1 MLGSIHK
8 KTINNAISA
17 YLMLIISVAFLFN
30 RDNEYLNNSF
40 VKSHTKIAF
49 LIHISFLINYIIFI
63 SFSFLKEYSIL
74 EYSINYIL
82 ASSIFCIL
90 FLALLYWIYKASKGE
105 VFKIWDLL
113 TLGKTEKI
121 VDVDGNAE
129 LDEKDKFTLIL
140 AQIPFI
146 WYIIHGKF
154 LSQKSIKDIVFVN
167 MFVSIIISLIY
178 ILGYGNVALLFML
191 WYIIF
196 IVFSSINI
204 LVNDTIIGIKLDF
217 LPNPEEKI
225 TLTKSFFK
233 YLKNYASGKEFIW
246 INQLKDAQRLKR
258 SSEEEF
264 NAKILEE
271 KKEVVFPKALIYL
284 PIINLFTLKFLKT
297 KQRFHI
303 INWIIITLLLIIILV
318 LNYFYILPSNFALL
332 LLFPITFGLWYI
344 DSRPAYKMPYI
355 YEIFETLVKIK
366 NIFKKSKANIAEK
379 KAEEHIETHTVWKK
393 DDSINSLYNKK
404 D

>member
-167 MFVSIIISLIY
+167 MFVSIIISLI
-178 ILGYGNVALLFML
+178 F
-191 WYIIF
+191 
-196 IVFSSINI
+196 
-204 LVNDTIIGIKLDF
+204 
-217 LPNPEEKI
+217 
-225 TLTKSFFK
+225 
-233 YLKNYASGKEFIW
+233 
-246 INQLKDAQRLKR
+246 
-258 SSEEEF
+258 
-264 NAKILEE
+264 
-271 KKEVVFPKALIYL
+271 
-284 PIINLFTLKFLKT
+284 
-297 KQRFHI
+297 
-303 INWIIITLLLIIILV
+303 IITLLLIIILV